1 MQYFTF
7 RFLGLQKAM
16 FTALGMDILLPTG
29 RNLKE
34 IDLLTHINF

>member
-1 MQYFTF
+1 MQHFTF

-16 FTALGMDILLPTG
+16 FTALGMDILPTG